1 MAKRKLTLMFLVL
14 LFFLP
19 PITGCDRA
27 AKEREEATEAK
38 AELERTRTVLQKI
51 QSRRD
56 QLEHDLADISDDWEK
71 TRSELAV
78 VKEAYRKLR
87 ARSDQL
93 AKERDAAIVKARDN
107 QEMVQNLT
115 NQLRQKEADI
125 HEFEQWVKELQTT
138 ITEQEN
144 YIEQIDKQSP
154 EESAEESN
162 EASADEV
169 VDENSV

>member
-1 MAKRKLTLMFLVL
+1 MAKRKLTLKFLVL

-19 PITGCDRA
+19 PIAGCDRSDR
-27 AKEREEATEAK
+27 EREEATEAK
-38 AELERTRTVLQKI
+38 AELEKIRTVLQKT

-56 QLEHDLADISDDWEK
+56 QLEQDLADIAEAWDK
-71 TRSELAV
+71 AKSELAV
-78 VKEAYRKLR
+78 VKEAYRKLQ

-93 AKERDAAIVKARDN
+93 AKERDAAIVKARDA
-107 QEMVQNLT
+107 QEMVQNLS
-115 NQLRQKEADI
+115 NQLKQKEADI
-125 HEFEQWVKELQTT
+125 REFEQWVKEFQAT

-144 YIEQIDKQSP
+144 YIEQIEKQFP
-154 EESAEESN
+154 EESDQEPD

>member
-14 LFFLP
+14 LFFLL
-19 PITGCDRA
+19 PIAGCDRSDT
-27 AKEREEATEAK
+27 KREEAAEAK

-56 QLEHDLADISDDWEK
+56 QLEQDLADISDDWEK
-71 TRSELAV
+71 TKSELAV

-87 ARSDQL
+87 ARSEQL
-93 AKERDAAIVKARDN
+93 AKERDAAIVKARDA

-115 NQLRQKEADI
+115 NQLKQKEADI
-125 HEFEQWVKELQTT
+125 REFEQWVKELQAT

-154 EESAEESN
+154 EESD
-162 EASADEV
+162 EASADGR